1 MSSMPDFELTPPLF
15 AILSS
20 LIEER
25 AGLCYTLQD
34 REILASKISSRATE
48 RGFGT
53 LLDYYYF
60 LRYDPESEPELTALI
75 NALVVNETFFF
86 REFTPLS
93 VLVTELVAPRVRS
106 GQRARIWCAAC
117 STGEEPLTLA
127 MLLEQHGLLDD
138 VELIASDISSAALA
152 KARAGEYGRRSLR
165 QVAAPELAAKWLTV
179 RESGV
184 TIAPQLRAAVSWRQI
199 NLMDHAA
206 IATIG
211 AVDFIVC
218 RNVLIYFRDSTAA
231 SVVNALAGQLPTGG
245 VLLVGISESLMRYG
259 TLLSCEE
266 VAGVF
271 LYRRGRA

>member
-1 MSSMPDFELTPPLF
+1 MSSMADLELTPPLF

-25 AGLCYTLQD
+25 VGLCYTLQD
-34 REILASKISSRATE
+34 RDILASKLSTRALE
-48 RGFGT
+48 LGFGT

-60 LRYDPESEPELTALI
+60 LRYDAECEREFAALV

-93 VLVTELVAPRVRS
+93 VLVTEFVAPRVRS
-106 GQRARIWCAAC
+106 GLRPRIWCAAC

-127 MLLEQHGLLDD
+127 MVLEKHDLLDK

-152 KARAGEYGRRSLR
+152 KARAGVYGRRSLR
-165 QVAAPELAAKWLTV
+165 QVPAPELAAKWLSVADKDIST
-179 RESGV
+179 
-184 TIAPQLRAAVSWRQI
+184 APALRAAVSWRQI
-199 NLMDHAA
+199 NLMDRAA
-206 IATIG
+206 RETIG
-211 AVDFIVC
+211 AVDIILC
-218 RNVLIYFRDSTAA
+218 RNVLIYFRDETAA
-231 SVVNALAGQLPTGG
+231 RVVNELASQLLPGG

-259 TLLSCEE
+259 TSLSCEE

-271 LYRRGRA
+271 LYRKAAA